1 MSDLN
6 HPERPENG
14 ITARDHGVFEVTGQ
28 VTFQSV
34 PQFFAQ
40 TDKWLQGGTG
50 KVTIDM
56 HGVTLAD
63 SAGLALLIEWLQLA
77 RSAKR
82 EIVFTNMPD
91 QMRDLIRVNGLT
103 QVFGA

>member
-1 MSDLN
+1 MT
-6 HPERPENG
+6 ENG
-14 ITARDHGVFEVTGQ
+14 FTARDNGVFEVSGQ

-34 PQFFAQ
+34 PRFLAH
-40 TDKWLQGGTG
+40 TDKWLQGGAG

-56 HGVTLAD
+56 RGVTLAD
-63 SAGLALLIEWLQLA
+63 SAGLALMIEWLQLA

-82 EIVFTNMPD
+82 DIVFTNMPD

-103 QVFGA
+103 QIFGIKNGQD

>member
-1 MSDLN
+1 MN
-6 HPERPENG
+6 ENVFK
-14 ITARDHGVFEVTGQ
+14 TRDNGVFEVNGQ

-34 PQFFAQ
+34 PQFLAL

-50 KVTIDM
+50 KITIDM

-82 EIVFTNMPD
+82 EIVFTHMPD
-91 QMRDLIRVNGLT
+91 QMRDLIRVNGL
-103 QVFGA
+103 QEVFRLPA

>member
-1 MSDLN
+1 VS
-6 HPERPENG
+6 ENG
-14 ITARDHGVFEVTGQ
+14 ITARDNGVFEVTGQ

-34 PQFFAQ
+34 PQFLAL
-40 TDKWLQGGTG
+40 TDKWLHADTG
-50 KVTIDM
+50 KITIDM

-82 EIVFTNMPD
+82 EIVFANMPD

-103 QVFGA
+103 QVFGINPVNS

>member
-1 MSDLN
+1 VSA
-6 HPERPENG
+6 NG
-14 ITARDHGVFEVTGQ
+14 ITARDNGVFDVNGQ

-34 PQFFAQ
+34 PQFLAL
-40 TDKWLQGGTG
+40 TDKWLHAGTG

-82 EIVFTNMPD
+82 EIVITNMPD
-91 QMRDLIRVNGLT
+91 QMRDLVRVNGLM
-103 QVFGA
+103 QVFGLT

>member
-1 MSDLN
+1 MS
-6 HPERPENG
+6 ENG
-14 ITARDHGVFEVTGQ
+14 ITTRDNGVFEVTGQ
-28 VTFQSV
+28 LTFQSV
-34 PQFFAQ
+34 PQFLAH

-77 RSAKR
+77 RSAQR
-82 EIVFTNMPD
+82 EIIFTHMPE
-91 QMRDLIRVNGLT
+91 QMRDLIHVNGLT
-103 QVFGA
+103 QVFGLSNGQD

>member
-1 MSDLN
+1 MT
-6 HPERPENG
+6 ENG
-14 ITARDHGVFEVTGQ
+14 FTARDDGVFEVSGRL
-28 VTFQSV
+28 TFHTV
-34 PQFFAQ
+34 PRFLTH
-40 TDKWLQGGTG
+40 TDKWLQAGTD

-63 SAGLALLIEWLQLA
+63 SAGLALMIEWLERA

-91 QMRDLIRVNGLT
+91 QMRDLIRVNGL
-103 QVFGA
+103 QKFFHLSE

>member
-1 MSDLN
+1 VS
-6 HPERPENG
+6 ENG
-14 ITARDHGVFEVTGQ
+14 ITTRDNGVFEVTGQ
-28 VTFQSV
+28 LTFQSV
-34 PQFFAQ
+34 PQFLAHS
-40 TDKWLQGGTG
+40 DKWLQDASG

-77 RSAKR
+77 RSAQR

-103 QVFGA
+103 QVFGLT